1 MAGYTVSCYLHYLC
15 KKTKAPMQYL
25 LAGYFILYVSTA
37 SQPLGK
43 REKLLDNFGQMRST
57 LPQLAGYK
65 LWLPSASIALLLSL
79 TFAQNTNPK
88 HIFLCSGG
96 SWFSSSPRIQT
107 MHHRQPA
114 VISST
119 LITAQPTM
127 ESRLTP
133 KTIQS

>member
-79 TFAQNTNPK
+79 TFAQNTNQK
-88 HIFLCSGG
+88 HIFLCSLPTHPWG
-96 SWFSSSPRIQT
+96 SILECCIRIKLF
-107 MHHRQPA
+107 PP
-114 VISST
+114 T
-119 LITAQPTM
+119 LL
-127 ESRLTP
+127 S
-133 KTIQS
+133 IQLSCL